1 MEDSTIW
8 DIYSAARRML
18 PLWERMENREQRQD
32 FLRGGR
38 AAPDPPLDLNL
49 NSLLGGT
56 ATNSG
61 QPQPPHFLPMTMTKA
76 AASVQSTKETAKS
89 MFRDQVSMPTAVVAP
104 NSVQIKARN
113 PPMSSSAPSSSPT
126 NLSNPTCCSNCGT
139 TKTPL
144 WRRDPQ
150 GNTLCNACGLFQKLH
165 GTMRPLSLKSD
176 VIRKRNPK
184 RQPISSQGD
193 GYKHPQSILS
203 STPNGNNNMMH
214 NPGSY
219 ISRTSSL
226 TTIPS
231 PLGSSFTPPATNS
244 PTSKSKNVPILPKPP
259 RSNPTTPITSYSS
272 PNPIP
277 NPLQSVSSGMDIP
290 SQFKRRRSK
299 FSGSNSSSL
308 AGSPMGSPAV
318 SVSMFAPSSTSRHNS
333 LSFNPSSWDPQ
344 QPQQRTSSFSNLS
357 MGIRASTVVQNA
369 QKNNENSAA
378 IDVND
383 LDWLKFDV

>member
-18 PLWERMENREQRQD
+18 PLWDRMENREQRQD
-32 FLRGGR
+32 FLRSGR
-38 AAPDPPLDLNL
+38 SPPDPPLDLD
-49 NSLLGGT
+49 SLLSEPT
-56 ATNSG
+56 IKESHT
-61 QPQPPHFLPMTMTKA
+61 PQFLPMTMTKA
-76 AASVQSTKETAKS
+76 AASVQSTRETAKS
-89 MFRDQVSMPTAVVAP
+89 MFRDQISMPTAIVAP

-113 PPMSSSAPSSSPT
+113 PPTSSSAPSSSPI
-126 NLSNPTCCSNCGT
+126 NVLNPTCCSNCGT

-176 VIRKRNPK
+176 VIRKRTAK
-184 RQPISSQGD
+184 RHPISNQGD
-193 GYKHPQSILS
+193 GYKHPQSVS
-203 STPNGNNNMMH
+203 SINSIGSNGNMP

-219 ISRTSSL
+219 LSRTSSL

-231 PLGSSFTPPATNS
+231 PLGSSFTPPSTNS

-272 PNPIP
+272 PNPMS
-277 NPLQSVSSGMDIP
+277 NPLASVSSGMDIP

-318 SVSMFAPSSTSRHNS
+318 SVSMFAPSSKSRHNS
-333 LSFNPSSWDPQ
+333 LSFNPSSSWDPH
-344 QPQQRTSSFSNLS
+344 QPHQQQRTSSFSNLS
-357 MGIRASTVVQNA
+357 MGIRASTGLQNV
-369 QKNNENSAA
+369 QKNNESSAA